1 MKRRVLSLVLVLV
14 MVACMLPV
22 SALAVTKYSTSDA
35 CIEVIKNFEGF
46 AKYPYEDNGQ
56 YSVGYGT
63 RCPEE
68 DLERYMNEGITKEEA
83 TELLKEFVV
92 SFENYINKF
101 TSKYNLELTQHQFDA
116 LLSFTYNVGNGWMS
130 DTGAVFTQAVI
141 NQATG
146 NEFIFAM
153 TMWCMSGGKISTGH
167 INRRHCEA
175 NMYLNG
181 IYSNTPPA
189 SYSYVLFDHQESLYD
204 DAVRT
209 VRLQGYDS
217 NHPTEIY
224 PIAVKDGY
232 RFLGWYTAAEG
243 GEWVTMLDASTDTMR
258 LYPHWQ
264 EGAGDSTNGTAAR
277 YQRTINEDVKVYAKP
292 STSASV
298 VYTLS
303 AGTTVTVVA
312 DYVNADAEKWGK
324 LEDGNWLPLGSTGAP
339 GYGGDDNVP
348 APDPT
353 PDPEPAPDPT
363 PTPDPEP
370 TPDPTPTPTPDPD
383 PTPDEVIAT
392 GTINVDSL
400 NIRAGAG
407 TDYAIVG
414 SLTKGARVEIYEIV
428 AASGG
433 TNWGRIAKGWIS
445 MKYVDLDEEEPV
457 DKIIAT
463 GTIKTSSGNL
473 NVRSGP
479 GSNYEIVTK
488 LASGTRVD
496 IHEITMVDGT
506 KWGRIDQGWI
516 SMDYVVLDVVLS
528 APSITSCYS
537 QNQTSVKVTWT
548 TVSNAEGYELY
559 RTTTP
564 DDHSTWALAK
574 TIKDGAVSSYTNNS
588 LTEGTTYYY
597 RVRAYSGDEENRIYS
612 DFSNVDY
619 MPAAVVFDAPYS
631 NATFRV
637 RLRWNEVDGAHGYQ
651 IWRMDGN
658 GNWAVAKT
666 IGDRGNVLTDDQGA
680 TTAYSNVGLEAGE
693 TYTYKMRAFRIT
705 DDGRKIFGTY
715 SDEYTVAVMPE
726 APVITVTSPKAGR
739 AQLSWDAVNGAAG
752 YQVWM
757 AEGNGTYKIAKSVTD
772 GSAAAT
778 IYNLTSGT
786 KYSFKVRAYTEVDGK
801 KTFGAYSDVLAV
813 TVQ

>member
-14 MVACMLPV
+14 LVACMLPV

-68 DLERYMNEGITKEEA
+68 DLERYMNEGITVEEA

-101 TSKYNLELTQHQFDA
+101 TSKYNLELSQHQFDA

-130 DTGAVFTQAVI
+130 DTEAVFTQAVI

-153 TMWCMSGGKISTGH
+153 TMWCMSGGKISEHH

-175 NMYLNG
+175 DMYLNG
-181 IYSNTPPA
+181 NYSNTPPA
-189 SYSYVLFDHQESLYD
+189 SYSYVLFDHQESLYA

-209 VRLQGYDS
+209 VRIQGYDS

-224 PIAVKDGY
+224 PVGVQDGY

-243 GEWVTMLDASTDTMR
+243 GQWVTMLDASTDTMR

-264 EGAGDSTNGTAAR
+264 EGEGDAVNGTAAS
-277 YQRTINEDVKVYAKP
+277 YQRTVNEDVKVYAKP

-298 VYTLS
+298 VYTLT
-303 AGTTVTVVA
+303 AGSTVKVVA
-312 DYVNADAEKWGK
+312 DYVTADAEKWGK
-324 LEDGNWLPLGSTGAP
+324 LDDGNWLPLGSTGAP
-339 GYGGDDNVP
+339 GYGSNEGGSDSDSGSDSGSGSGSGSGSDSGSGSVP
-348 APDPT
+348 DT
-353 PDPEPAPDPT
+353 DLG
-363 PTPDPEP
+363 
-370 TPDPTPTPTPDPD
+370 
-383 PTPDEVIAT
+383 EVIAT
-392 GTINVDSL
+392 GTVNSGSTDL

-407 TDYAIVG
+407 TNYAIVG
-414 SLTKGARVEIYEIV
+414 SLPTGSRVEIYEIV

-433 TNWGRIAKGWIS
+433 THWGRIAEGWIS
-445 MKYVDLDEEEPV
+445 MDYVILDEEEPV

-479 GSNYEIVTK
+479 GSSYEIVDK
-488 LASGTRVD
+488 LPSGTRVD
-496 IHEITMVDGT
+496 IHEITMVDGV

-516 SMDYVVLDVVLS
+516 SMEYVVLDVVLT

-537 QNQTSVKVTWT
+537 KAQTSVKVTWT
-548 TVSNAEGYELY
+548 TVSNADGYEIE

-564 DDHSTWALAK
+564 DDHSTWALVK
-574 TIKDGAVSSYTNNS
+574 TVKNGDQSTYTNQG

-597 RVRAYSGDEENRIYS
+597 RVRAYSGDEENRVYS

-619 MPAAVVFDAPYS
+619 MPAAVVFEKVYS
-631 NATFRV
+631 NSTERV
-637 RLRWNEVDGAHGYQ
+637 RLNWNVVNGAHGYQ
-651 IWRMDGN
+651 IWRMDADGSWKVVKTLGDKGN
-658 GNWAVAKT
+658 T
-666 IGDRGNVLTDDQGA
+666 LTNDQGEA
-680 TTAYSNVGLEAGE
+680 SGYSNTGLTAGA
-693 TYTYKMRAFRIT
+693 TYTYKMRAFMIE
-705 DDGRKIFGTY
+705 DGKKVFGAY
-715 SDEYTVAVMPE
+715 SDEVTVAVNPLV
-726 APVITVTSPKAGR
+726 PIVSGSSPKAGR
-739 AQLSWDAVNGAAG
+739 AQISWSAVNGAVG
-752 YQVWM
+752 YQIWM
-757 AEGNGTYKIAKSVTD
+757 AESANGTYKIVKTITD
-772 GSAAAT
+772 GST
-778 IYNLTSGT
+778 TYTKYELTSGKT
-786 KYSFKVRAYTEVDGK
+786 YYFKVRAYAEADGNK
-801 KTFGAYSDVLAV
+801 SFSAYSSTLSVAV
-813 TVQ
+813 Q

>member
-1 MKRRVLSLVLVLV
+1 MKRRVLSLMLALLLIVT
-14 MVACMLPV
+14 MLPV
-22 SALAVTKYSTSDA
+22 SAQAVTKHVTSDA
-35 CIEVIKNFEGF
+35 CIEVIKVFEGF
-46 AKYPYEDNGQ
+46 VAYPYEDNGQ
-56 YSVGYGT
+56 YTVGYGT
-63 RCPEE
+63 RCPDE

-83 TELLKEFVV
+83 TELLKEFVG
-92 SFENYINKF
+92 SFENYINNF
-101 TSKYNLELTQHQFDA
+101 ASKYNLELTQHQFDA

-181 IYSNTPPA
+181 NYSNTPPA

-217 NHPTEIY
+217 NNPTEIY

-277 YQRTINEDVKVYAKP
+277 YQRTVNEDVKVYASP

-312 DYVNADAEKWGK
+312 DYVTADAEKWGK

-339 GYGGDDNVP
+339 GYGGEENV
-348 APDPT
+348 PT
-353 PDPEPAPDPT
+353 PDPEPEPDPT
-363 PTPDPEP
+363 PD
-370 TPDPTPTPTPDPD
+370 PDPTPTPTPDPD
-383 PTPDEVIAT
+383 PVPDQVIAT
-392 GTINVDSL
+392 GTINADSL

-414 SLTKGARVEIYEIV
+414 SLTQGTRVEIYEIV

-433 TNWGRIAKGWIS
+433 THWGRINKGWIS

-479 GSNYEIVTK
+479 GSNYEIVDK
-488 LASGTRVD
+488 LPSGTRVD
-496 IHEITMVDGT
+496 IHEIIMVDGT

-516 SMDYVVLDVVLS
+516 SMDYVVLDVVLTT
-528 APSITSCYS
+528 PSITSCYS
-537 QNQTSVKVTWT
+537 QNQTAVKVFWT
-548 TVSNAEGYELY
+548 TVSNADGYELY

-564 DDHSTWALAK
+564 DDHSTWALVK
-574 TIKDGAVSSYTNNS
+574 TIRDGSVTAYNNS
-588 LTEGTTYYY
+588 GLTEGTTYYY
-597 RVRAYSGDEENRIYS
+597 RVRAYSGDEDNRLYS

-637 RLRWNEVDGAHGYQ
+637 RLRWYEVDGAHGYQ
-651 IWRMDGN
+651 IWRKDAS
-658 GNWAVAKT
+658 GNWAVVKT

-680 TTAYSNVGLEAGE
+680 TTAYSNVGMTAGE

-705 DDGRKIFGTY
+705 DDGRKVFGTY

-726 APVITVTSPKAGR
+726 TPVITVTTPKAGR
-739 AQLSWDAVNGAAG
+739 AQITWNAVNGAAG

-757 AEGNGTYKIAKSVTD
+757 AEGNGTYKIVKSITD
-772 GSAAAT
+772 GST
-778 IYNLTSGT
+778 TYTKYDLTSGKT
-786 KYSFKVRAYTEVDGK
+786 YSFKVRAYTEVDGK
-801 KTFGAYSDVLAV
+801 KTFGAYSDVLSV